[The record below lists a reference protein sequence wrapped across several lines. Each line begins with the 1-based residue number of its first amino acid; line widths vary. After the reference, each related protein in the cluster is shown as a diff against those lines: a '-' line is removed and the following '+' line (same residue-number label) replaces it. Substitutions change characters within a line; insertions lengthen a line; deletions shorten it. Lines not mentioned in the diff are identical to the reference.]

1 MRATLYPFSQVV
13 FCRHSEIENRENIKW
28 RPKRVGIEPCG
39 YGMSALPY
47 YLYNNVPRNP
57 GGFLYL
63 FVHTF
68 TKYNCIKKKCFIC
81 MYDPLQW
88 TTLTRNNCIFRGRK
102 YFCDSWCGSTFNGS
116 VMATYGGSFESV
128 NSIEDRKEY
137 KRKAREE
144 VIQKVN
150 MCAL

>member
-1 MRATLYPFSQVV
+1 M
-13 FCRHSEIENRENIKW
+13 
-28 RPKRVGIEPCG
+28 GIEPCG

-88 TTLTRNNCIFRGRK
+88 TTLTRNNVFSGVVNIFATVDVEAHSTAVSWRRTEAVLKVLTASKTEKNTNVKPGRRL
-102 YFCDSWCGSTFNGS
+102 F
-116 VMATYGGSFESV
+116 
-128 NSIEDRKEY
+128 R
-137 KRKAREE
+137 R
-144 VIQKVN
+144 
-150 MCAL
+150 